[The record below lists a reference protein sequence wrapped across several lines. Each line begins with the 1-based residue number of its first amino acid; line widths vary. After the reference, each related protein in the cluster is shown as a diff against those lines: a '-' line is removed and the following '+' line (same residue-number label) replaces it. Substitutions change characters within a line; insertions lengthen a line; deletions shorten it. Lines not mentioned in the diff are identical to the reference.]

1 MKIHESPQ
9 LFPGCFILG
18 PIPTPIPTPEPAS
31 HLARSGISRLGGRST
46 WVESDPCCYAAPKWW
61 SWQVLTGKTWET
73 YWKLGKYG
81 NMRLWTYIPLLM
93 LYWAYQYGGE
103 HQKGPPLSKWC
114 FHVGWTSSSWAICTM
129 ANCNSNLPERIS
141 IVHPSAIVVDL
152 PLIMIPHRMFHRVFL
167 DLHQK
172 MMSFPWVSPKKRW
185 ISMGFPWF
193 SMGFPTSLVL
203 HTPFPEIPCPT
214 ADLGVPHGPGRAGE
228 YR

>member
-103 HQKGPPLSKWC
+103 HQKRP
-114 FHVGWTSSSWAICTM
+114 SSVKVV
-129 ANCNSNLPERIS
+129 LPCWVNVIFMGHLYHGKLQLKFTGENFNR
-141 IVHPSAIVVDL
+141 A
-152 PLIMIPHRMFHRVFL
+152 
-167 DLHQK
+167 
-172 MMSFPWVSPKKRW
+172 SFSHCCWSSFNHDSP
-185 ISMGFPWF
+185 
-193 SMGFPTSLVL
+193 
-203 HTPFPEIPCPT
+203 
-214 ADLGVPHGPGRAGE
+214 
-228 YR
+228 